1 MIDLDRHIY
10 FAEIRARFGR
20 LTQGQVDGH
29 TAILDGMALDRPLVD
44 IRHAAYMLAT
54 THHET
59 DRTMQPI
66 REYGRGRGKRYGAK
80 GPHGGQV
87 AYGRGYVQ
95 LTWPDNYARADRELQ
110 LGGALIADYD
120 LAMDLGVAYRI
131 LSRGMLEGWFTGRR
145 LSHYIHGAKCDYVN
159 ARRIINGTDRAAQI
173 AVLARHFE
181 AILRAAEKKTPEP
194 RR

>member
-1 MIDLDRHIY
+1 MIDVDRHIY
-10 FAEIRARFGR
+10 FAEYRNRFGR
-20 LTQGQVDGH
+20 LTQSQVDGH
-29 TAILDGMALDRPLVD
+29 TAILDGMAADRRLVD
-44 IRHAAYMLAT
+44 PRHAAYMLAT
-54 THHET
+54 TLHET

-95 LTWPDNYARADRELQ
+95 LTWPDNYARADAELQ

-120 LAMDLGVAYRI
+120 LAMDPGVAYLI

-145 LSHYIHGAKCDYVN
+145 LRHYIDGDKCDHLN
-159 ARRIINGTDRAAQI
+159 ARRVINGTDRAAEI
-173 AVLARHFE
+173 AAIARHFE
-181 AILRAAEKKTPEP
+181 AILLAAQKKTPEP